1 MKEARF
7 GKEHVIWKLRNV
19 LRGHAMIITES
30 NYLSD
35 EDRKEQMATIEE
47 LAAKVAELEQH
58 ENMAV
63 LKQSNKNKTQEEM
76 DKVEKEDMGYEGGR

>member
-1 MKEARF
+1 MNDSRF

-35 EDRKEQMATIEE
+35 EDRKEQMATIEDMVHF
-47 LAAKVAELEQH
+47 LDNYDD
-58 ENMAV
+58 NMAV
-63 LKQSNKNKTQEEM
+63 LKHSNKDKTQEEM
-76 DKVEKEDMGYEGGR
+76 DVIEKEDMGYGGR

>member
-35 EDRKEQMATIEE
+35 EDRKEQMATIEDMVHF
-47 LAAKVAELEQH
+47 LDNYDD
-58 ENMAV
+58 NMAV

-76 DKVEKEDMGYEGGR
+76 DVIEKEDMGYEGGR

>member
-35 EDRKEQMATIEE
+35 EDRKEQMATIEDMVHF
-47 LAAKVAELEQH
+47 LDNYD

-63 LKQSNKNKTQEEM
+63 LKQSNKDKTQEEM
-76 DKVEKEDMGYEGGR
+76 DVIEKEDIGYGGR